1 MVIKNGPVQRRRAL
15 LVRLGIHVGF
25 IGQKQFRHVLV
36 ALNRRPVQRRIA
48 MVLLSIY
55 IGMLGQEQFGNVLVA
70 LNRRQVQ
77 RRIAVVVFTENQIRV
92 LFEQRLD
99 LCQVAL
105 ASRVTNLAGSHVIP
119 SA

>member
-1 MVIKNGPVQRRRAL
+1 
-15 LVRLGIHVGF
+15 
-25 IGQKQFRHVLV
+25 
-36 ALNRRPVQRRIA
+36 

-77 RRIAVVVFTENQIRV
+77 RRIAVVVFTENKIRV